1 LFLIF
6 WARKLNMSTVTPF
19 RTGYVSIVGKPNV
32 GKSTL
37 LNKLVQQKI
46 SITSK
51 KAQTTRYRIQGIL
64 TENNTQFIFV
74 DTPGFQKQFV
84 SRLNTVMNRVVTQSM
99 LDVDVVLFVIETT
112 RFDDRDKLVVKLLP
126 KNIPV
131 ILIINKIDN
140 LSNKNVLLPFLHE
153 IENIFDFSAIVPI
166 SAIDGTQIPELLNT
180 IRKYL
185 PEAQP
190 LFAKD
195 QITDRSERFLA
206 AEILREKLF
215 RLVGEEIPYST
226 SVVIEQ
232 FLLEENLRK
241 IYASILVDRS
251 NQKAIVIGKNGDKL
265 KLIASQ
271 ARKDMEKLFGNK
283 VYLEIWVK
291 VRSGWADNVNVL
303 KSLGHE

>member
-1 LFLIF
+1 
-6 WARKLNMSTVTPF
+6 MSTVTPF